1 MSIEILPTAKEPKR
15 ERGKQRVAALIDA
28 GAELFAE
35 KGYEATTMT
44 EIASRRAR
52 RSAPLSVLS
61 VQGSA
66 GRGAVQPL
74 RRAGGGVLCAGRGA
88 GPRTVGARARGPAHR
103 LQARAQG
110 PIATRRLRSRASV
123 AGIVE
128 RRKPLGDALR
138 GRIAA
143 ILRAAN
149 PALGEDEAAA
159 AAIIVNQVMKMV
171 PALAATEDERAG
183 GADRRNAE
191 APGALH
197 RRGLAERRGPLRA
210 AQSAYLLITASAM
223 ARLVMTPTTSAA
235 RGRCAP

>member
-1 MSIEILPTAKEPKR
+1 MSMEIQQAAKEPKR

-44 EIASRRAR
+44 EIASRAG
-52 RSAPLSVLS
+52 AAI
-61 VQGSA
+61 GSLYQFFPSKEA
-66 GRGAVQPL
+66 LAEALFDRFAERWAASFAQVE
-74 RRAGGGVLCAGRGA
+74 
-88 GPRTVGARARGPAHR
+88 ARASGCS
-103 LQARAQG
+103 ARELADLFNDHKLRQRTDRDAA
-110 PIATRRLRSRASV
+110 IALSSAV

-159 AAIIVNQVMKMV
+159 AAVIVNQVMKMI
-171 PALAATEDERAG
+171 PALAATEDERAEKLMG
-183 GADRRNAE
+183 EARKLLALYIAE
-191 APGALH
+191 VLR
-197 RRGLAERRGPLRA
+197 RRG
-210 AQSAYLLITASAM
+210 
-223 ARLVMTPTTSAA
+223 
-235 RGRCAP
+235 